1 MNLVYSY
8 PKSSYELPTVI
19 NLNSVEERARLSP
32 SAVKGFINI
41 VSKWQIKDKDAR
53 ELLGGISSTSF
64 YKLKKNHNKTL
75 DVDRLTRISYLIGI
89 YKSLHILYGDT
100 LAEAW
105 VKMPNHNRLF
115 NGDTPLAYMES
126 EGLVAM
132 QCVRALLGARCN
144 VIYESDRF

>member
-1 MNLVYSY
+1 MNLLYSF

-19 NLNSVEERARLSP
+19 NLNSVEERARLYP

-64 YKLKKNHNKTL
+64 YALKKNHNKSL

-89 YKSLHILYGDT
+89 YKALHVLYGDT
-100 LAEAW
+100 LADTW
-105 VKMPNHNRLF
+105 VKMPNQNRLF
-115 NGDTPLAYMES
+115 NRDTPLAYMEF
-126 EGLVAM
+126 GGIVAM
-132 QCVRALLGARCN
+132 QYVRALLEARYN
-144 VIYESDRF
+144 GIYESD